1 MHNIPPTESQ
11 MDPMQELQKQASLQ
25 VQSQDNG
32 MNSQNETCYCD
43 PHTVKDSLEEN
54 SVPPT

>member
-1 MHNIPPTESQ
+1 
-11 MDPMQELQKQASLQ
+11 MDPMQELHKQASLQLQ

-43 PHTVKDSLEEN
+43 PHTVKDSLEET
-54 SVPPT
+54 SVPQNQLSENVC